1 MANNYMKHWNIMCAS
16 QQILMEKQGWS
27 DKPAMR
33 LQTLLEDNYIAVL
46 TLKLLDL
53 APCVNDQK
61 ENYFI
66 KQ

>member
-1 MANNYMKHWNIMCAS
+1 
-16 QQILMEKQGWS
+16 
-27 DKPAMR
+27 MR

-53 APCVNDQK
+53 VPCVNDQK